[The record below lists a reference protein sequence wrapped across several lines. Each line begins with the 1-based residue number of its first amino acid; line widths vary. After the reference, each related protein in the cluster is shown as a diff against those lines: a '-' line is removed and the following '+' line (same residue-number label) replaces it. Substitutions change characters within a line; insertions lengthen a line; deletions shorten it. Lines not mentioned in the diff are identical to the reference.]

1 MTNFELELTNA
12 LGKSPIEEYIKQ
24 LQKDAD
30 AGFQSYQLKARQL
43 SEDSC
48 LFAHTPY
55 FFGIP
60 CNWRENRVQYLY

>member
-30 AGFQSYQLKARQL
+30 AGFQSY
-43 SEDSC
+43 
-48 LFAHTPY
+48 
-55 FFGIP
+55 
-60 CNWRENRVQYLY
+60 N